1 MGLFGNCDRGCGC
14 GGNGFG
20 DNWIWIIII
29 FFFICGNGCDFL
41 EDIFEDECLILIL
54 IVLFC
59 CCGKGRRGCEKDRL
73 PGPCGC

>member
-1 MGLFGNCDRGCGC
+1 MGLFGNCNNNCGC
-14 GGNGFG
+14 GNGFG

-29 FFFICGNGCDFL
+29 LFFCCGNGCDFL
-41 EDIFEDECLILIL
+41 EDIFENECLILIL

-59 CCGKGRRGCEKDRL
+59 CWGKNCHKPSTL